1 VDDAG
6 FTIGRLSADTG
17 VNIETIRYYER
28 IGLVP
33 RAPRSAA
40 GRRLYDSYAV
50 RRLGFIRRARELGFS
65 LEDIRF
71 LAGFEDSRPTC
82 AEVHTLASR
91 HLEDI
96 RLKIRDLKQ
105 LERILSTATA
115 TCSRGD
121 APDCPLIDVLSSGPA
136 DEARRAG
143 PKAAVILESPLRHSL

>member
-1 VDDAG
+1 VGDVG

-65 LEDIRF
+65 LDDIRF
-71 LAGFEDSRPTC
+71 LAAFEDSRPTC

-91 HLEDI
+91 HLQEI
-96 RLKIRDLKQ
+96 RLRIRDLKR
-105 LERILSTATA
+105 LERRLSTVTA
-115 TCSRGD
+115 TCSR
-121 APDCPLIDVLSSGPA
+121 AAVPDCPLIDTLSNGSAKRPRHVSTSGMGA
-136 DEARRAG
+136 N
-143 PKAAVILESPLRHSL
+143 SPTDC